1 MYASPKSNPNMCS
14 MSSSDKPLLVGIT
27 GGMGSGK
34 TTVLQCFEE
43 LGVPYFSADRVA
55 SEYYNDADFC
65 KSLRTLFG
73 DSIFNA
79 DGTPD
84 KKAIANIV
92 FHDKAMLEQLNA
104 LVHPRVMS
112 DFQTWCEQHR
122 DAPYVLFE
130 SAIIFENNLQK
141 YFDKIICVY
150 APVELR
156 VRRIIK
162 RDKTTAELALA
173 RINNQL
179 SDESKANRSHYIIR
193 NYYGPKH
200 RRKMVGIIHEKIL
213 KYRQKQ

>member
-84 KKAIANIV
+84 KKAISNIV
-92 FHDKAMLEQLNA
+92 S
-104 LVHPRVMS
+104 LV
-112 DFQTWCEQHR
+112 
-122 DAPYVLFE
+122 
-130 SAIIFENNLQK
+130 
-141 YFDKIICVY
+141 
-150 APVELR
+150 
-156 VRRIIK
+156 
-162 RDKTTAELALA
+162 
-173 RINNQL
+173 
-179 SDESKANRSHYIIR
+179 
-193 NYYGPKH
+193 
-200 RRKMVGIIHEKIL
+200 
-213 KYRQKQ
+213 